1 MSTFP
6 EPRKGTDT
14 HEHGP
19 TAPHRVRRP
28 VMRMTWE
35 NLTFLHWAYP
45 PGDVQRLLPEG
56 IEVEPRDGK
65 AWVSLVPLYMRVRP
79 PFGPA
84 VPGLTTFPETNVR
97 TYVTGPG
104 GEPGVWF
111 FSLDATNPAAVAA
124 GRATLGL
131 PYFVSKMDF
140 TRDGNSLRYEGRRAG
155 RQADRASHR
164 IEVEAGEEIAE
175 SDLTEFDHF
184 LTARFR
190 MWSVNRGVVLLS
202 DQEHAPWQLRRATV
216 GVLEQDLLQH
226 AGLPRPTAEP
236 VVHFADRMEVRVG
249 PPHFANKRQPKL
261 PRE

>member
-1 MSTFP
+1 MSTIP
-6 EPRKGTDT
+6 EPPKGVNT

-19 TAPHRVRRP
+19 AAPHRVRRP

-45 PGDVQRLLPEG
+45 AEDVQRLLPEG
-56 IEVEPRDGK
+56 VEAEPWEGK

-104 GEPGVWF
+104 GDPGVWF

-124 GRATLGL
+124 GRTALGL
-131 PYFVSKMDF
+131 PYFLSKMEF
-140 TRDGNSLRYEGRRAG
+140 TRAGDSLRYKGRRAG
-155 RQADRASHR
+155 FRAGRASHR
-164 IEVEAGEEIAE
+164 IEVEAGEEIAP
-175 SDLTEFDHF
+175 SDLTDLDHF

-190 MWSVNRGVVLLS
+190 LWSVNRGVVLLS
-202 DQEHAPWQLRRATV
+202 DQEHAPWRLRRATV
-216 GVLEQDLLQH
+216 HALEQDLLEH
-226 AGLPRPTAEP
+226 AGLPGPTGEP
-236 VVHFADRMEVRVG
+236 IVHVADRMDVRVG
-249 PPHFANKRQPKL
+249 APHIASRWQPAL
-261 PRE
+261 P